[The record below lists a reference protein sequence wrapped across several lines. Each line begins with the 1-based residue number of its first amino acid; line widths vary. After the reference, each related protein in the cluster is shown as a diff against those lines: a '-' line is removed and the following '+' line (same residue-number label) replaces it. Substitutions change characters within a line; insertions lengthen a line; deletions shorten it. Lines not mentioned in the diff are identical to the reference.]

1 MAASARRSNRP
12 RAADF
17 TTPLTIPGGEV
28 GGADVVRELAPEV
41 ALPVWQTLRSVLM
54 WAGEEPALRGDL
66 FEPCAMAD
74 WEAELLQESWEPDVR
89 CPLAVLVGELA
100 RSADASAETIARACL
115 CVTDWALERGHVA
128 TALAFAEAAAL
139 AWPQQPRYA
148 WITGRLLRAE
158 GRLREAEQWFKRA
171 ASLGSTAADWDA
183 QSLALNSLGNTHY
196 EQGNYPKAGRALRHA
211 LRVARKYRLRD
222 RQGEIL
228 HDLLVLSIWSGELE
242 GADALARET
251 YDIYK
256 AGHPRLAAL
265 AFDVTVLWM
274 KRGHFARALFVLRE
288 LPPFITAEDER
299 ARVLAVLARAA
310 AACGNEQL
318 FAEAWQQAW
327 ETFQKPGMQRRA
339 GPDFLELGL
348 GASSLEK
355 WEMAERAIRRSLEL
369 SIQTGE
375 TDVQAQAETALAAI
389 AEHRVAEH
397 DRNPIDTR
405 TQPAADSLAPRFIAS
420 LRETA
425 KAAA

>member
-1 MAASARRSNRP
+1 MAARARRSNRP

-17 TTPLTIPGGEV
+17 TTPLTIPGGAV

-54 WAGEEPALRGDL
+54 WAGEEPAMRGDL
-66 FEPCAMAD
+66 FEPCAMEE
-74 WEAELLQESWEPDVR
+74 WEAELLMDSWEPDVR

-100 RSADASAETIARACL
+100 KGAGASAETMARTCL

-139 AWPQQPRYA
+139 SWPQQPRYA
-148 WITGRLLRAE
+148 WIIGRLLRAE

-171 ASLGSTAADWDA
+171 AKLGSTASDWDA

-196 EQGNYPKAGRALRHA
+196 EQGNYLKAGRALRDA
-211 LRVARKYRLRD
+211 LRVARKHRLRD

-228 HDLLVLSIWSGELE
+228 HDLLVVSIWSGELE

-256 AGHPRLAAL
+256 TGHPRLAAL

-274 KRGHFARALFVLRE
+274 KRGHFARSLFVLKE
-288 LPPFITAEDER
+288 LPPFITAENER
-299 ARVLAVLARAA
+299 ARVWSMLARAA

-318 FAEAWQQAW
+318 FTEGWQQAW
-327 ETFQKPGMQRRA
+327 ETFAKPGMQRRA

-355 WEMAERAIRRSLEL
+355 WDLAELAIRRSLEL
-369 SIQTGE
+369 SIQIGE
-375 TDVQAQAETALAAI
+375 TDVQARAETALAAI
-389 AEHRVAEH
+389 EARRVAEH
-397 DRNPIDTR
+397 ERHPIDIR
-405 TQPAADSLAPRFIAS
+405 TPPAADPLAPRFIAS

-425 KAAA
+425 YAA